1 MTQINSIPPS
11 VTSFNAP
18 ISRRQSDRRLV
29 VLMSD
34 LEWEF
39 IPAIHRIWEL
49 ANSQHACVLLISLCK
64 DPKQELSLRRALIIL
79 CAMLQDGRI
88 PVETKVEKGTNW
100 VDVVKRNYQA
110 NDMIVCFAEQ
120 RAGLLQKPL
129 SQILESNLI
138 IPVYVVSGVNIPKPK
153 SNRLEEVTAWL
164 GSIGM
169 IAGFGLLQV
178 KIMQV
183 SAGWFQTLIL
193 ILVVISEIWLI
204 YVWDSWFR

>member
-1 MTQINSIPPS
+1 MTEIDSIPPS
-11 VTSFNAP
+11 LASSTTSLSGPKSAH
-18 ISRRQSDRRLV
+18 RLV
-29 VLMSD
+29 VLVPD

-64 DPKQELSLRRALIIL
+64 DSKQESSLRRALIIL
-79 CAMLQDGRI
+79 CAILQNGRI
-88 PVETKVEKGTNW
+88 RVETKVEIGMNW
-100 VDVVKRNYQA
+100 VDVVKHNYQA
-110 NDMIVCFAEQ
+110 GDMIVCFAEQ

-129 SQILESNLI
+129 SQILASNLTVPI
-138 IPVYVVSGVNIPKPK
+138 YVVSGVHIPMPK
-153 SNRLEEVTAWL
+153 SNWLTQVTAWL
-164 GSIGM
+164 GSIGI

-183 SAGWFQTLIL
+183 SEGWFQTLLL

-204 YVWDSWFR
+204 WVWDSRFR

>member
-1 MTQINSIPPS
+1 MTEIDSIPPS
-11 VTSFNAP
+11 LASSTTSLSGPKAA
-18 ISRRQSDRRLV
+18 RRLV
-29 VLMSD
+29 VLVPD
-34 LEWEF
+34 LEWSF

-49 ANSQHACVLLISLCK
+49 ADTQHPRVLLISLCK
-64 DPKQELSLRRALIIL
+64 DPSEELSLRRALIIL

-88 PVETKVEKGTNW
+88 PVETNVEIGTNW

-110 NDMIVCFAEQ
+110 GDMIVCFAEQ

-138 IPVYVVSGVNIPKPK
+138 IPVYVVSGVYIPKPQ
-153 SNRLEEVTAWL
+153 SNRLAEVAAWL

-169 IAGFGLLQV
+169 IAGFSLLQV

-183 SAGWFQTLIL
+183 SEGWFQTLLL
-193 ILVVISEIWLI
+193 ILVVIFETWLI
-204 YVWDSWFR
+204 WIWDSRFG